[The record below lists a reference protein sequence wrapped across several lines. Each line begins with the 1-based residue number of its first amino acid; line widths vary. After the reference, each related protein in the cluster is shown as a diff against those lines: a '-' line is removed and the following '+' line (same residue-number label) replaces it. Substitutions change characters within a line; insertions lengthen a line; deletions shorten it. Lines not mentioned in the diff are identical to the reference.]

1 MRELLDL
8 VACEFQKL
16 KRKKFVQLTIGAA
29 ILFPMV
35 LTLLMAKDSQ
45 TFDQLFRAV
54 FLLGD
59 LLFLPCVLGVIA
71 TMLFLMKRD
80 NDTLKNLLV
89 IPVSKTKIL
98 FSKLCVLL
106 GLSVLYSVAGLG
118 ASLVGG
124 LIVGNVNHVLLRL
137 GVSVCSGIF
146 VLIGTLPVIMIILIS
161 NRSYIFSIILSFAYA
176 VVSFAI
182 TMMFGTSPESLD
194 ALASLL
200 PIPLVMKWYLGV
212 MPVEDALSY
221 ILPYTEPM
229 PYMIGIMV
237 VYGCVF
243 SFLAMFFYKKSEI

>member
-1 MRELLDL
+1 MLDL
-8 VACEFQKL
+8 IACEFQKL

-29 ILFPMV
+29 VLFPMV
-35 LTLLMAKDSQ
+35 LTLLMARDSQ

-71 TMLFLMKRD
+71 TMLFLMERD

-89 IPVSKTKIL
+89 IPVSRSRIL

-106 GLSVLYSVAGLG
+106 GLSVIYSVAGLG
-118 ASLVGG
+118 ASLAGG

-137 GVSVCSGIF
+137 GVSVCLGIF
-146 VLIGTLPVIMIILIS
+146 VLIGTLPVIMVILIS

-182 TMMFGTSPESLD
+182 TMMFGTSPELVD
-194 ALASLL
+194 NLASVL
-200 PIPLVMKWYLGV
+200 PIPLIMKWYLGV

-221 ILPYTEPM
+221 ILPYTKPT
-229 PYMIGIMV
+229 PYMIGIMA
-237 VYGCVF
+237 VYACVF
-243 SFLAMFFYKKSEI
+243 SLLSIFFYRRSEV

>member
-1 MRELLDL
+1 MPDL
-8 VACEFQKL
+8 IACEFQKL
-16 KRKKFVQLTIGAA
+16 KRKKFIQLTVGAA
-29 ILFPMV
+29 VLFPMV
-35 LTLLMAKDSQ
+35 LTLLMARDSQ

-71 TMLFLMKRD
+71 AMLFLMERD

-106 GLSVLYSVAGLG
+106 ALSVIYSVAGLG
-118 ASLVGG
+118 ASLAGG

-137 GVSVCSGIF
+137 GVSVCLGVF
-146 VLIGTLPVIMIILIS
+146 VLIGTLPVIMVILIS
-161 NRSYIFSIILSFAYA
+161 NGSYIFSIILSFAYA

-182 TMMFGTSPESLD
+182 TMMFGTSPESVD
-194 ALASLL
+194 SLASVL
-200 PIPLVMKWYLGV
+200 PIPLIMKWYLGV

-221 ILPYTEPM
+221 ILPYAEPIL
-229 PYMIGIMV
+229 YVIGIMA
-237 VYGCVF
+237 VYACVF
-243 SFLAMFFYKKSEI
+243 SFLSMFFYKKSEI